1 MLDHNLMYNNVFQK
15 FVFNNKKCSQL
26 FIQNLNSF
34 LNIIK
39 EKQCAYQNFLL
50 QVLINFKILVFHLG
64 QDLFLFQIIQMI
76 FNLLQNLV
84 ISQKKNM
91 MNGKEIDKKI

>member
-15 FVFNNKKCSQL
+15 FVSNNLKCSQQ
-26 FIQNLNSF
+26 FIQSLNSF

-39 EKQCAYQNFLL
+39 EKQCVYQNFLL
-50 QVLINFKILVFHLG
+50 QAQINFKILVFHLA

-76 FNLLQNLV
+76 FNLHQNLV

-91 MNGKEIDKKI
+91 KNGKEIDKKI

>member
-1 MLDHNLMYNNVFQK
+1 MYNNVFQK
-15 FVFNNKKCSQL
+15 FVSNNKKCSQL

-50 QVLINFKILVFHLG
+50 QVQINFKTLVFHLD

-76 FNLLQNLV
+76 FNLPQNLV

>member
-1 MLDHNLMYNNVFQK
+1 MLDHNLMCNNVFQK
-15 FVFNNKKCSQL
+15 FVSNNKKCSQL

-39 EKQCAYQNFLL
+39 VKLCVYQNFLL
-50 QVLINFKILVFHLG
+50 QVRINFKILVFHLD

-76 FNLLQNLV
+76 FNSHQNSV

-91 MNGKEIDKKI
+91 KNGKEIDKKI